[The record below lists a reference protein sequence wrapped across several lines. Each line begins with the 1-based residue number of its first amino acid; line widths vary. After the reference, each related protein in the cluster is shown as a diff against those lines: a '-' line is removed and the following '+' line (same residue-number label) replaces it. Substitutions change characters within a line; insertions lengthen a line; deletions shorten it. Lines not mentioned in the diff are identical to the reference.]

1 MTSRRG
7 RVALVGTDVPFVAP
21 ERRAVKLAGSVRD
34 RRHRGKV
41 TFQELG
47 AGGLPPFERLR
58 ALRAAPPERVLSA
71 YLAVDARRGE
81 GRGSGW
87 RLRFR
92 AAARD
97 LVDHSTDRTEAQA
110 LIRLVRWV
118 EQQLDSLSTADVR
131 RGIALFATERP
142 RHLELFT
149 LPRPVHDRVVWADA
163 ADLGP
168 LEQLT
173 EDHPT
178 TGIVLIDDRSAR
190 LITARLGQ
198 ASDEQSFLFDL
209 DSSDWRRMEGPA
221 PGALRASGTTQT
233 DRYARRVQASESR
246 WLRGLGPTIQAM
258 SRDARWARVV
268 LVSPPGFQLDV
279 GDLGQWAGVPVHRH
293 MRRGWAGR
301 STASI
306 AEELV
311 DQLAAAPE

>member
-1 MTSRRG
+1 MSDAAGARR
-7 RVALVGTDVPFVAP
+7 P
-21 ERRAVKLAGSVRD
+21 VKLAGSVRD
-34 RRHRGKV
+34 RRHRGKI
-41 TFQELG
+41 TFQEVG
-47 AGGLPPFERLR
+47 ARGLPPFERLR
-58 ALRAAPPERVLSA
+58 VLPAASPKGVLSA

-81 GRGSGW
+81 GRDSGW

-97 LVDHSTDRTEAQA
+97 LVDHATDRTEAQA
-110 LIRLVRWV
+110 LVRLVSWV
-118 EQQLDSLSTADVR
+118 ERQLDSLATADVR

-149 LPRPVHDRVVWADA
+149 LSRPVDDRVVWADA

-168 LEQLT
+168 LERLA
-173 EDHPT
+173 EDYPT

-190 LITARLGQ
+190 LITVRLGE
-198 ASDEQSFLFDL
+198 ADDEQSFLFDL

-221 PGALRASGTTQT
+221 PGALRASGTTQA

-268 LVSPPGFQLDV
+268 LVSPPGFQLEV
-279 GDLGQWAGVPVHRH
+279 GDLGRWAGVPVHGH
-293 MRRGWAGR
+293 LHRGWAGR
-301 STASI
+301 SAGNI

-311 DQLAAAPE
+311 DELAPGPPR